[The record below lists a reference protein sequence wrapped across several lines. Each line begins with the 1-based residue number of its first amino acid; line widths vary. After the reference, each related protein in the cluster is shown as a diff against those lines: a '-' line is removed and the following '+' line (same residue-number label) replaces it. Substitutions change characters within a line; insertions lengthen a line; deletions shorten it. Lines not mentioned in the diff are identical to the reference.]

1 MDTRE
6 HVTTS
11 YPKIE
16 QQRRERESTDLLS
29 NLVLGFFK
37 RPTLRKVMHASI
49 RTALASWSGTRPLRQ
64 RIAERL
70 LKVAMHALPIV
81 SPSPSSAGARDVG
94 RLVTLKAQTANT
106 NLAENP
112 ASLADHL
119 EGPLCDFIKGTDF
132 GEVKELIDRAEDPIV
147 ETVRRVMDFVWN
159 TYPAKLGAVMSMVH
173 PISNITVRSLKEIIM
188 PLNGVSPDLMAD
200 LILAILGSINGR
212 EIGQLTNSLME
223 MARQIHTGSLLQGE
237 SGVPQF
243 QMDLTNKLRDILSGI
258 DPKLLGKMQ
267 IIAAEN
273 AEERAN
279 ARSAIME
286 ENPALVLAALAR
298 LSALKNPRI
307 RALKRRVQV
316 FEDQPQDGL
325 AEAVTE
331 GLTELDTQT
340 LAEIFNTSLNM
351 FNQVHEEKPDFFK
364 RLMEDFFMNIDTQA
378 LKDATQWLKQDVIN
392 GLRPIAREVLPVL
405 IEGLSELNQD

>member
-1 MDTRE
+1 
-6 HVTTS
+6 
-11 YPKIE
+11 
-16 QQRRERESTDLLS
+16 
-29 NLVLGFFK
+29 
-37 RPTLRKVMHASI
+37 
-49 RTALASWSGTRPLRQ
+49 
-64 RIAERL
+64 
-70 LKVAMHALPIV
+70 
-81 SPSPSSAGARDVG
+81 
-94 RLVTLKAQTANT
+94 
-106 NLAENP
+106 
-112 ASLADHL
+112 
-119 EGPLCDFIKGTDF
+119 
-132 GEVKELIDRAEDPIV
+132 
-147 ETVRRVMDFVWN
+147 
-159 TYPAKLGAVMSMVH
+159 
-173 PISNITVRSLKEIIM
+173 
-188 PLNGVSPDLMAD
+188 
-200 LILAILGSINGR
+200 
-212 EIGQLTNSLME
+212 
-223 MARQIHTGSLLQGE
+223 
-237 SGVPQF
+237 
-243 QMDLTNKLRDILSGI
+243 
-258 DPKLLGKMQ
+258 
-267 IIAAEN
+267 
-273 AEERAN
+273 
-279 ARSAIME
+279 ME

>member
-1 MDTRE
+1 LAL
-6 HVTTS
+6 
-11 YPKIE
+11 
-16 QQRRERESTDLLS
+16 TD
-29 NLVLGFFK
+29 
-37 RPTLRKVMHASI
+37 H
-49 RTALASWSGTRPLRQ
+49 
-64 RIAERL
+64 
-70 LKVAMHALPIV
+70 H
-81 SPSPSSAGARDVG
+81 
-94 RLVTLKAQTANT
+94 
-106 NLAENP
+106 
-112 ASLADHL
+112 

-173 PISNITVRSLKEIIM
+173 PISNITVRSLKEIIT

-212 EIGQLTNSLME
+212 EIGLLTNSLME
-223 MARQIHTGSLLQGE
+223 MARQIHTGSLLKGE

-273 AEERAN
+273 AEECAN

-316 FEDQPQDGL
+316 YEDQPQDGL
-325 AEAVTE
+325 AHAVTE

-351 FNQVHEEKPDFFK
+351 FNQVHDEKPDFFK
-364 RLMEDFFMNIDTQA
+364 HLMEDFFMNIDTQA

-405 IEGLSELNQD
+405 LEGLSELNQD